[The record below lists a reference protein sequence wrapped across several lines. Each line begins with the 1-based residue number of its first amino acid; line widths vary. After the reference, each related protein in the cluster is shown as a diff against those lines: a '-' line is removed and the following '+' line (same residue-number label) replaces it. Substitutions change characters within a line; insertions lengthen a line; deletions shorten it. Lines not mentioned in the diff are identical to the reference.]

1 MWRQD
6 IGSSSSSNITVSN
19 RFIIP
24 CKKIKRNQCDRFEK
38 RAGVESAGLD
48 STRLYI
54 QLEASCLLF
63 LSLSLSKKKNTT
75 RGPPLSA
82 DPISTSFRKRK
93 HLHWW
98 RVPRTIERILLHICC
113 TRKFAFDIENSRG
126 MPLARAS
133 QIPGCLL
140 EDRAR
145 EKCDF
150 DVILRP
156 RNSTAIVGRAKEGP
170 WTLFLA
176 TENTSHCRSRSGGR
190 FIRYGSPES
199 FFLNTNSVWCTLP
212 PINIAREFIIVRD
225 ELQSLELLRNL
236 DGGING
242 ETGEIKTDD
251 KWLPASEENN
261 VK

>member
-1 MWRQD
+1 MTA
-6 IGSSSSSNITVSN
+6 S
-19 RFIIP
+19 
-24 CKKIKRNQCDRFEK
+24 KRELEWK
-38 RAGVESAGLD
+38 VLD
-48 STRLYI
+48 SIRHVCTSNWK
-54 QLEASCLLF
+54 QAAFSF
-63 LSLSLSKKKNTT
+63 SLSLSQKKKIPHAVLHYRQILSRQVFVNGNTFI
-75 RGPPLSA
+75 G
-82 DPISTSFRKRK
+82 DVFRERS
-93 HLHWW
+93 
-98 RVPRTIERILLHICC
+98 RILLHTCC
-113 TRKFAFDIENSRG
+113 TRKFTFDIENSRG